1 MSGFGFLVLISLL
14 IVFSCGLNRTP
25 GQLELG
31 LDDYVGDIDSEFER
45 VKREQR
51 ADKSVGKIKENED
64 LENGKEIEQGDIA
77 EKNAKGKENEKL
89 KEADEE
95 EEEEEENAKYREK
108 SRRDPPGAFGFLTL
122 EDNYDKH
129 AAPNGEST
137 EVKAWMEPT
146 FVTEIDSAGRR
157 MGLEMKMSLLWE
169 DRRINWVKEQE
180 MAPGKVFT
188 LEPSILE

>member
-1 MSGFGFLVLISLL
+1 MISLL
-14 IVFSCGLNRTP
+14 IVLSCGLNRTP
-25 GQLELG
+25 GQLEL
-31 LDDYVGDIDSEFER
+31 DDYVGDIDSETER

-64 LENGKEIEQGDIA
+64 LENGIEIEQGDIA

-89 KEADEE
+89 KEADD
-95 EEEEEENAKYREK
+95 EEEEENAKYREK

-122 EDNYDKH
+122 GDNYDKH

-157 MGLEMKMSLLWE
+157 MGLEMKMILLWE

-180 MAPGKVFT
+180 MTPGKVFT